1 MKIRTLFTLLLL
13 LIGFPAMCQE
23 ANLVDSFYAS
33 GKVYVVV
40 AVLATVLIGIVI
52 YLVMME
58 RKLKRIEKEL
68 KDK

>member
-1 MKIRTLFTLLLL
+1 MKLKTLFTLLLFIL
-13 LIGFPAMCQE
+13 SYPVFCQE
-23 ANLVDSFYAS
+23 TNLIDSFYAS